1 MKIRFDDSLPAFVD
15 VIVEYRGEDA
25 FKKGVVLRDA
35 TGRLAFFSA
44 EPLCDD
50 QKNAVAKALTTV
62 LGPYARDDRCV
73 AGPDDFG
80 AEEILNEESLLNVT
94 VGNRRVRLADR
105 RIVGADWL
113 RAPVEQADGPPR
125 FVFAS
130 IKGGVGRSTALAV
143 TAAHLAFQ
151 GKKVLLLDLDMEAPG
166 LGWMLLDDATRPEF
180 GVIDALVEN
189 GVSGWDNLFLAD
201 LVSPSPLTNNRGR
214 IDVVPAFGK
223 RSQNNPGEV
232 LAKLSRAYLEDVRQ
246 EGGAD
251 TILDQVRMLVE
262 RLTDRE
268 RYDAVLIDAR
278 AGLHE
283 TTAASILGLGAE
295 VLLFGLN
302 EPQNFYG
309 YTALL
314 SHLARFI
321 PSDGAPPKWLTR
333 LTMVQGKAEPEA
345 EEEETSI
352 GFPEECRN
360 LFRDAGLSR
369 PASAQPRPRL
379 PDGSFS
385 GVPWE
390 GDDAEIDIGEIVGD
404 LETDAGPSVVTVYEN
419 LKYRRFDPIRRPDLL
434 QKGAYWDSYKELLT
448 HIMQRMPNDGN
459 DS

>member
-1 MKIRFDDSLPAFVD
+1 MTIRFDDSLPALVD
-15 VIVEYRGEDA
+15 VIADHCGEGA
-25 FKKGVVLRDA
+25 LEKGVVLRDA

-44 EPLCDD
+44 DPLSDD
-50 QKNAVAKALTTV
+50 EKDAITKALTAA

-80 AEEILNEESLLNVT
+80 ADEILNEEPLLSVA
-94 VGNRRVRLADR
+94 VKERRVRLADR

-113 RAPVEQADGPPR
+113 RTPVEQAEGPPR

-151 GKKVLLLDLDMEAPG
+151 GMKVLVLDLDMEAPG
-166 LGWMLLDDATRPEF
+166 LGWMLLDDDTRPEF

-201 LVSPSPLTNNRGR
+201 LVSPSPLADNRGR

-232 LAKLSRAYLEDVRQ
+232 LAKLSRAYLEDVRE

-251 TILDQVRMLVE
+251 TILDQVRELVE
-262 RLTDRE
+262 RLTERE

-283 TTAASILGLGAE
+283 TTAASVLGLGAE

-309 YTALL
+309 YAALL
-314 SHLARFI
+314 SHLARFM
-321 PSDGAPPKWLTR
+321 PADGAPPEWLSR
-333 LTMVQGKAEPEA
+333 LTMVQGKAEPE
-345 EEEETSI
+345 EEDPTP
-352 GFPEECRN
+352 FPEKCRS
-360 LFRDAGLSR
+360 LFQNAGLL
-369 PASAQPRPRL
+369 PPPPPQPEPRL

-385 GVPWE
+385 DVPWE
-390 GDDAEIDIGEIVGD
+390 DDDTEIDIGDIVDESGAN
-404 LETDAGPSVVTVYEN
+404 AGPSVVTVYEN
-419 LKYRRFDPIRRPDLL
+419 PKYRRFDPFRHPELL
-434 QKGAYWDSYKELLT
+434 QKGVYWDSYEELLT
-448 HIMQRMPNDGN
+448 HVMQRLPDDGN
-459 DS
+459 GS

>member
-15 VIVEYRGEDA
+15 VIVGHCGEEA
-25 FKKGVVLRDA
+25 FKNGVVLRDA

-44 EPLCDD
+44 EPLSDD
-50 QKNAVAKALTTV
+50 QKDAITQALMTA

-80 AEEILNEESLLNVT
+80 VDEILSEEPLLNVM
-94 VGNRRVRLADR
+94 VGKRRVRLADR

-151 GKKVLLLDLDMEAPG
+151 GMKVLVLDLDMEAPG
-166 LGWMLLDDATRPEF
+166 LGWMLLDDDTRPEF

-189 GVSGWDNLFLAD
+189 GVSGWDNFFLAD
-201 LVSPSPLTNNRGR
+201 LVSPSPLADNRGR
-214 IDVVPAFGK
+214 IDVAPAFGK

-232 LAKLSRAYLEDVRQ
+232 LAKLSRAYLEDVRD

-251 TILDQVRMLVE
+251 TILDQVRDLVE
-262 RLTDRE
+262 RLTERE

-283 TTAASILGLGAE
+283 TTAASIMGLGAE

-309 YTALL
+309 YAALL
-314 SHLARFI
+314 SHLARFM
-321 PSDGAPPKWLTR
+321 PTDGSPPEWLDR
-333 LTMVQGKAEPEA
+333 LTMVHGKAESGEEGASITFPEA
-345 EEEETSI
+345 
-352 GFPEECRN
+352 CRN
-360 LFRDAGLSR
+360 LFQGAGLLH
-369 PASAQPRPRL
+369 ATSAQPEPRL

-385 GVPWE
+385 DVPWE
-390 GDDAEIDIGEIVGD
+390 DEDADIDIDDIVDD

-419 LKYRRFDPIRRPDLL
+419 LKYRRFDPFWHPAFL
-434 QKGAYWDSYKELLT
+434 QKRVYWDSYGELLT
-448 HIMQRMPNDGN
+448 HIMQRLPDDGN
-459 DS
+459 GS

>member
-15 VIVEYRGEDA
+15 VIVNHCGEEA
-25 FKKGVVLRDA
+25 FEKGVVLRDA

-44 EPLCDD
+44 EPLSDD
-50 QKNAVAKALTTV
+50 QKDAITQALMTA

-80 AEEILNEESLLNVT
+80 ADEILSEEPLLNVM
-94 VGNRRVRLADR
+94 VGKRRVRLADR

-151 GKKVLLLDLDMEAPG
+151 GMKVLVLDLDMEAPG
-166 LGWMLLDDATRPEF
+166 LGWMLLNDDTRPEF

-201 LVSPSPLTNNRGR
+201 LVSPSPLADNRGR

-232 LAKLSRAYLEDVRQ
+232 LAKLSRAYLEDVRD

-251 TILDQVRMLVE
+251 TILDQVRDLVE
-262 RLTDRE
+262 RLTERE

-283 TTAASILGLGAE
+283 TTAASIMGLGAE

-309 YTALL
+309 YAALL
-314 SHLARFI
+314 SHLARFM
-321 PSDGAPPKWLTR
+321 PTDGSTPKWLAR
-333 LTMVQGKAEPEA
+333 LTMVQGKAESGEEEASITFPEA
-345 EEEETSI
+345 
-352 GFPEECRN
+352 CQN
-360 LFRDAGLSR
+360 LFQDAGLLHV
-369 PASAQPRPRL
+369 PPAQPEPRL
-379 PDGSFS
+379 PEGSFS
-385 GVPWE
+385 DVPWE
-390 GDDAEIDIGEIVGD
+390 DDDAEIDIGDIVG
-404 LETDAGPSVVTVYEN
+404 ETEMNAGPSVVSVN
-419 LKYRRFDPIRRPDLL
+419 DNPKYRRFDPIRRPDLL
-434 QKGAYWDSYKELLT
+434 QKGAYWDSYEELLT
-448 HIMQRMPNDGN
+448 HIMQRLPDDGN
-459 DS
+459 GS